1 MDKDIKKNK
10 PSSIPVRSNVRS
22 KTYMPGNKH
31 IFIPKIRFKYV
42 EEQNKEYND
51 YMEDIGF
58 ISQDFG
64 GKKNKNLFCIFDG
77 HGGVDSAK
85 YCSENV
91 HKILIR
97 LLKDN
102 PINIEYCLK
111 NLFKKLDEKVKSQNC
126 VEIGNTATIVFIED
140 NNLFCANVGDS
151 KCVIVANNQVETLS
165 YEDKCTDEDEQKR
178 IASEGG
184 MIIDERLCG
193 VLAITRAIGDH
204 DLKCKGLSAIPHF
217 VKRSLSEKDKFC
229 ILGSDG
235 IWDVITDENLLL
247 LSKDVKDPEI
257 LANLLVKEA
266 VKLGSTD
273 NISCIVISF
282 N

>member
-1 MDKDIKKNK
+1 MDKDSKKPK
-10 PSSIPVRSNVRS
+10 PSSRQVRSNVHS
-22 KTYMPGNKH
+22 KTFLLGNKH
-31 IFIPKIRFKYV
+31 TFIPKIKFKYV
-42 EEQNKEYND
+42 EDQNKEYND
-51 YMEDIGF
+51 YMEDVGF
-58 ISQDFG
+58 VSQDFG

-85 YCSENV
+85 YCCENA
-91 HKILIR
+91 HKILIK

-102 PINIEYCLK
+102 PLNIEYCLI
-111 NLFKKLDEKVKSQNC
+111 NLFKKLDEKVKSHNC
-126 VEIGNTATIVFIED
+126 VEIGNTATIVYIED

-151 KCVIVANNQVETLS
+151 KCVIVTNNQIETIS
-165 YEDKCTDEDEQKR
+165 YEDKCTDEEEKKR
-178 IASEGG
+178 IISEGG

-247 LSKDVKDPEI
+247 LSKDAKDPDT

-266 VKLGSTD
+266 IKLGSTD

-282 N
+282 I